1 MIEARK
7 NVYFHSRN
15 KIKPIAYALYDVGLV
30 VCIDSVFLLGLHL
43 SEEFLLL
50 VLDLLLPGLGGEL
63 LVGPPLLGH
72 LLILLCLPDGVGADG
87 GVGLLVDGLD
97 TVGVDA
103 VLDVSAEDK

>member
-1 MIEARK
+1 MMLDGRW
-7 NVYFHSRN
+7 
-15 KIKPIAYALYDVGLV
+15 
-30 VCIDSVFLLGLHL
+30 CIDSVFLLGLHL

-63 LVGPPLLGH
+63 LVGPPFLGH
-72 LLILLCLPDGVGADG
+72 LLVLLCLPDGVGADG

>member
-1 MIEARK
+1 MLCMMLDGRW
-7 NVYFHSRN
+7 
-15 KIKPIAYALYDVGLV
+15 
-30 VCIDSVFLLGLHL
+30 CIDSVFLLGLHL

-72 LLILLCLPDGVGADG
+72 LLVLLCLPDGVGADG

-103 VLDVSAEDK
+103 VLDVPAKDK

>member
-1 MIEARK
+1 M
-7 NVYFHSRN
+7 
-15 KIKPIAYALYDVGLV
+15 
-30 VCIDSVFLLGLHL
+30 CIDSVFLLGLHL

-63 LVGPPLLGH
+63 LVGPPFLGH
-72 LLILLCLPDGVGADG
+72 LLVLLCLPDGVGADG

-103 VLDVSAEDK
+103 VLDVSAEDKYIRSTYILYKFFYSNKKGTETGESL